1 MHLVKY
7 WYKLFCRDGE
17 EKKFISVNYY
27 QNLQLF
33 LFQNLEQLLQYT
45 KLKQDNV
52 RNIHDTKLSKWFREV
67 AV

>member
-7 WYKLFCRDGE
+7 WYKLFCMGGE
-17 EKKFISVNYY
+17 EKEKFILVNYY

-52 RNIHDTKLSKWFREV
+52 RNIHDQ
-67 AV
+67 